1 MPDERPKLDG
11 SITTVSQFK
20 HAIKDVFGGAQMF
33 VQLTG
38 HGDDDSALVE
48 ITEVFLNLPKYKE
61 EEPYVVLRCK

>member
-1 MPDERPKLDG
+1 MSEDRPKLDD
-11 SITTVSQFK
+11 SIITVSQFK
-20 HAIKDVFGGAQMF
+20 HAIRGVFDGAQMF